1 MNAANY
7 LYRHQSVLLRGAQ
20 LTRKE
25 KQRFSLKTA
34 WYFENLRTK
43 FRSGIWRFS
52 YFKKEGGIRE
62 ARGTLDMSLIPEDRH
77 PKGDPS
83 DVLAPAGTFS
93 YFDLDKNAWRSFC
106 LDLFIGFVEKV
117 TPDSIRQNGRC
128 SLVQNDQ
135 K

>member
-62 ARGTLDMSLIPEDRH
+62 ARGTLDPSRIPQDKWAKDTNVNH
-77 PKGDPS
+77 IPS
-83 DVLAPAGTFS
+83 PDTFP
-93 YFDLDKNAWRSFC
+93 YYDLDAAGWRSFR
-106 LDLFIGFVEKV
+106 LDNFIGFVEQI
-117 TPDSIRQNGRC
+117 S
-128 SLVQNDQ
+128 
-135 K
+135 

>member
-25 KQRFSLKTA
+25 QQRFSLKTA

-62 ARGTLDMSLIPEDRH
+62 ARGTLDFSLIPEEHR
-77 PKGDPS
+77 PKTLS
-83 DVLAPAGTFS
+83 AAPRDSAENYATFS
-93 YFDLDKNAWRSFC
+93 YYDLDKNAWRSFC
-106 LDLFIGFVEKV
+106 LDLFIGFITQE
-117 TPDSIRQNGRC
+117 R
-128 SLVQNDQ
+128 
-135 K
+135 